1 MKIKDFMEKE
11 GYSFYTDDTGGFRV
25 EKGGKEVEPKD
36 VLLDKDVIVKT
47 NGGWDY
53 VWLQRRGW
61 KRKTKKY

>member
-11 GYSFYTDDTGGFRV
+11 GYSFYTDDTGGFHV

-47 NGGWDY
+47 NGGLDY
-53 VWLQRRGW
+53 V
-61 KRKTKKY
+61 